1 MSTLNDIMNV
11 LSNEKPL
18 FQKMGIIR
26 VGIFGSFV
34 KGTSKEDSDIDILI
48 ELDSDSPLSLFS
60 LIDLEQKLSDKFNRK
75 ADICIS
81 RDIKPYLREKI
92 FSEVRYV

>member
-1 MSTLNDIMNV
+1 MSTLDEIMNA
-11 LSNEKPL
+11 LSDEKKL
-18 FQKMGIIR
+18 FQKMGISR

-48 ELDSDSPLSLFS
+48 EIDNDSSLSLFS
-60 LIDLEQKLSDKFNRK
+60 LIDLEQKLSDKFKRK

-81 RDIKPYLREKI
+81 RDIKPSLREKI
-92 FSEVRYV
+92 ISEVRYV